1 MLWPDVT
8 NKLEQLQI
16 TNYLKI
22 TDYKKDILESKTYSV
37 KNEAT
42 ESELETV
49 TESEILQK
57 DISYLFKKPWTKL
70 SNIHKIVKIKEYIRG
85 LNYSSSV
92 KSKIE
97 KNLMKLLKSKKLK
110 KEDFIYDED
119 MGRIIS
125 IHNLKNNL

>member
-1 MLWPDVT
+1 MLWPDVI

-97 KNLMKLLKSKKLK
+97 KNLMKLLKSKKLN